1 MQKILIFL
9 LFATIT
15 HAEFTP
21 KNLLTKSCLQSYLST
36 YKSQK
41 NHKAFVYARERDT
54 GKDRC
59 NWAYGYNTLEEAI
72 NSAMKGCQSYP
83 LNAECK
89 VINKDGKFHV
99 AKGVFTKLVPIDNTP
114 LSKKEREALE
124 KKAKKIIR
132 GNCLPFFN
140 QQYLNNKGHKAFAY
154 SLDADGKYAC
164 GKIFNTT
171 TIKSSKKGA
180 IQGCEN
186 DKKSRG
192 ANAPKS
198 PCKVYAIDKKIVLT
212 LSDYGIKIEPKK
224 DKSLSSEEYTKRL
237 EFAKNIID
245 DGACLMQMKYYLRGK
260 TQQAYYFAKSKTK
273 EACGRADEAFTLKQA
288 KDEAKTNC
296 EKMAKKRGI
305 KSGCKLLVSNYEIVG
320 KPSDFGA
327 LKEGKEDFVQ
337 AIFKGNI
344 KKIKAYIKKGYDV
357 NTTSPKNGITP
368 LFIAVGHGD
377 EAFYKTLLKKGAD
390 IKHKLKDNSSLLLA
404 AVMGRNPNIVHD
416 LLAKGLDV
424 NAKGTDGNTPLH
436 ASFMMLNTYMAG
448 ILMRHGAD
456 ATIKNAKGMS
466 AYDIAKKWKV
476 NLDSYKTIDAKK
488 TDHNGIYPLWEAA
501 KTGDRVLIEKL
512 IKEGADKEHAENE
525 LGYSPIY
532 RAKDGETIKL
542 LIKLG
547 CNINAKDNDG
557 NTPLMDMVGMLG
569 AKEKI
574 KTLLELGAD
583 TSIKNKEGK
592 TVFDLVAED
601 KFVSKE
607 IREMFIKDKK

>member
-1 MQKILIFL
+1 MKKLLVLL
-9 LFATIT
+9 LFIT
-15 HAEFTP
+15 LLYAEFTP
-21 KNLLTKSCLQSYLST
+21 QNVLTKRCLQSYLST

-59 NWAYGYNTLEEAI
+59 NWSYGYATIEEAI
-72 NSAMKGCQSYP
+72 DSAMKRCQSVV

-89 VINKDGKFHV
+89 VVDKDG
-99 AKGVFTKLVPIDNTP
+99 VFKVSDGAFRKLVPVDDTP
-114 LSKKEREALE
+114 LSKEEREKLNKE
-124 KKAKKIIR
+124 AKGVIK
-132 GNCLPFFN
+132 GNCLPFFDKN
-140 QQYLNNKGHKAFAY
+140 YLTANGHKAFAY
-154 SLDADGKYAC
+154 SIDANGNYAC
-164 GKIFNTT
+164 GHAYGYSLIE
-171 TIKSSKKGA
+171 SSKKQA
-180 IQGCEN
+180 IKSCGEN
-186 DKKSRG
+186 KLKRG
-192 ANAPKS
+192 NKTPKS
-198 PCKVYAIDKKIVLT
+198 PCKVYAIDKKILLT
-212 LSDYGIKIEPKK
+212 LSDYGIKLEPKT
-224 DKSLSSEEYTKRL
+224 DKFLTSEEYNKRL
-237 EFAKNIID
+237 ELAKEIID

-273 EACGRADEAFTLKQA
+273 EACGRADEKFTLKQA

-296 EKMAKKRGI
+296 EKMAKKRGV
-305 KSGCKLLVSNYEIVG
+305 KSGCKLLATNYEIVG

-327 LKEGKEDFVQ
+327 LKEGKGDFVQ
-337 AIFKGNI
+337 AIFKGKI

-404 AVMGRNPNIVHD
+404 AGMGRNPNIVHD
-416 LLAKGLDV
+416 LLAKGFDV
-424 NAKGTDGNTPLH
+424 NAQGTDKNTPLH
-436 ASFMMLNTYMAG
+436 ASLMMLDTNMAG

-488 TDHNGIYPLWEAA
+488 ADHNGIYPLWEAA
-501 KTGDRVLIEKL
+501 KAGDRVLIEKL
-512 IKEGADKEHAENE
+512 IKEGADKDHAENE

-547 CNINAKDNDG
+547 CDINAKDNDG

-592 TVFDLVAED
+592 TVFDLIAED

-607 IREMFIKDKK
+607 IREMFKKKK